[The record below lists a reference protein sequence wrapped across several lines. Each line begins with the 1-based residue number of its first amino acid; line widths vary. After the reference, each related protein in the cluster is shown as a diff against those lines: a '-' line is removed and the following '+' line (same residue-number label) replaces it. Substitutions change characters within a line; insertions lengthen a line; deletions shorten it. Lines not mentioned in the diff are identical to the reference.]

1 ILDVV
6 IDDEVEF
13 PFGENV
19 LFGPG
24 STQISIFH
32 GQPLLSPRKISKR
45 CISFAISCE
54 QPEINNMSKLRS
66 IIN

>member
-1 ILDVV
+1 MDFIAVLLSNCFHTNTADPCFLFHAHPILDVV

-24 STQISIFH
+24 STQITIFH
-32 GQPLLSPRKISKR
+32 GHPLFFS
-45 CISFAISCE
+45 
-54 QPEINNMSKLRS
+54 
-66 IIN
+66 